1 VTYCPA
7 IAPSA
12 RYSPR
17 TSQYSVTS
25 KLAGVAG
32 STAAY
37 LGLAHEILVD
47 PIDISGGLLL
57 EIRVVTDGRH
67 LRSSRLNGNLPP
79 RRTWEGGGQRAN
91 TAGTLGDRGFF
102 RANSEMPNNPATMIV
117 SPLRMNCCHGQEC
130 SAALPGSPARAGA
143 DRQPD
148 HQPGSKL
155 ATIRALSLET
165 ASSSLG
171 RLLTLGTIEER
182 ETYAALDWLGAQHD
196 HVERTPSHAGRRSP
210 CLSPSANRVTAAHH
224 FDPISDESPR
234 AEHL

>member
-1 VTYCPA
+1 
-7 IAPSA
+7 
-12 RYSPR
+12 
-17 TSQYSVTS
+17 
-25 KLAGVAG
+25 
-32 STAAY
+32 
-37 LGLAHEILVD
+37 
-47 PIDISGGLLL
+47 
-57 EIRVVTDGRH
+57 
-67 LRSSRLNGNLPP
+67 
-79 RRTWEGGGQRAN
+79 
-91 TAGTLGDRGFF
+91 
-102 RANSEMPNNPATMIV
+102 
-117 SPLRMNCCHGQEC
+117 MNCCHGQEC

-224 FDPISDESPR
+224 HALRSLGKGLFAEGFLAGNHENRIVGHQCQDSREVTALTRCHPR
-234 AEHL
+234 ASTTRRIAFSLSVML